1 LDLRFSCTTA
11 KSWQQSLEGSITTSY
26 VISTSVSRQG
36 ISQETQTIMEK
47 HFTYLDSLGM
57 VVNKSKTE
65 LMIMANMKIPV
76 AHSIT
81 VTGESFLGITFDK
94 GLKWLPHVANLVKKS
109 QRMISDPKIIRP
121 KMTQEQFVKVITP
134 QYYKALYQGVPVW
147 NDALLKKDRLKM
159 DVLHYN
165 V

>member
-1 LDLRFSCTTA
+1 
-11 KSWQQSLEGSITTSY
+11 
-26 VISTSVSRQG
+26 
-36 ISQETQTIMEK
+36 
-47 HFTYLDSLGM
+47 
-57 VVNKSKTE
+57 
-65 LMIMANMKIPV
+65 MANMKIPV

-165 V
+165 VWG